1 MQFIIENHKIYAQ
14 NEAGERLAEVD
25 FPALDE
31 NTVSIDHTFVDPS
44 LRGQGVAATLM
55 KMTIEELRRSGRKPC
70 PFAPLHKNGLTHT
83 QSKRIYL
90 STNPYRIKR
99 SCYKTPLHK
108 NCKKAWFRADIR
120 PH

>member
-44 LRGQGVAATLM
+44 LRGQGAYENDNRRTPAIGQESRARLLLCT
-55 KMTIEELRRSGRKPC
+55 KMV
-70 PFAPLHKNGLTHT
+70 
-83 QSKRIYL
+83 
-90 STNPYRIKR
+90 
-99 SCYKTPLHK
+99 
-108 NCKKAWFRADIR
+108 
-120 PH
+120 

>member
-44 LRGQGVAATLM
+44 LRGQGVGDAYENDNRRTPAIGQESRARLLLCT
-55 KMTIEELRRSGRKPC
+55 KMV
-70 PFAPLHKNGLTHT
+70 
-83 QSKRIYL
+83 
-90 STNPYRIKR
+90 
-99 SCYKTPLHK
+99 
-108 NCKKAWFRADIR
+108 
-120 PH
+120 

>member
-55 KMTIEELRRSGRKPC
+55 KMTIEELRRSGRKAVPVC
-70 PFAPLHKNGLTHT
+70 SFAQKWFDAHPEQADLLVN
-83 QSKRIYL
+83 QSL
-90 STNPYRIKR
+90 SDKPE
-99 SCYKTPLHK
+99 LL
-108 NCKKAWFRADIR
+108 
-120 PH
+120 

>member
-55 KMTIEELRRSGRKPC
+55 KMTIEELRRSGRKAVPVC
-70 PFAPLHKNGLTHT
+70 SFAQK
-83 QSKRIYL
+83 
-90 STNPYRIKR
+90 
-99 SCYKTPLHK
+99 
-108 NCKKAWFRADIR
+108 
-120 PH
+120 